1 MSCSSKTVGASIGVM
16 RTSLKHHLL
25 VWLGLCLLPGVVLG
39 HQDPMGETHPSVVV
53 ENGNFSIYFLSLRRG
68 GDNRDAGR
76 MIFSPSGEVLVPKHL
91 ISDPKTQ
98 AWMEAR
104 NWRDHG
110 DESVKTSRIGNDE
123 SARSAFVLQTGK
135 DGLGPQQPLPIDS
148 PSGAMVT
155 SSWVDPNAIA
165 ILWSE
170 TLVQGEEQEVLMK
183 ISWIDR
189 ASFSLVATVDVGKAA
204 SIYDFPSASNLVWAE
219 GKMWFAWVKEFQE
232 DAKDQK
238 FRWKTILT
246 SYDPVT
252 KSLQHKELPQPSNW
266 NTGIS
271 MRFLNGWLCLA
282 WHCTKD
288 GSYPGEA
295 AIITA
300 FEKVRP

>member
-1 MSCSSKTVGASIGVM
+1 MVGASIWVM

-39 HQDPMGETHPSVVV
+39 HVYPMGEVHPSVVV
-53 ENGNFSIYFLSLRRG
+53 ENGNFSVYFYLVRRD
-68 GDNRDAGR
+68 GDSRDAGS

-91 ISDPKTQ
+91 ITDPKTQ
-98 AWMEAR
+98 AWMETR
-104 NWRDHG
+104 NGRDSG
-110 DESVKTSRIGNDE
+110 DESVKAFRMGIDE

-135 DGLGPQQPLPIDS
+135 DGLGPQQPLPFDGPAS
-148 PSGAMVT
+148 AWVT

-183 ISWIDR
+183 ISWVDR
-189 ASFSLVATVDVGKAA
+189 SSFSLVATVDVGKPA

-232 DAKDQK
+232 EAKDLK
-238 FRWKTILT
+238 SRWKTILT

-252 KSLQHKELPQPSNW
+252 KKIQHKELPQPSNW

-300 FEKVRP
+300 FEKVSP